1 MNSDLSCTRN
11 LQWSICGYL
20 YFVKGA
26 QGLTKTSLTPA
37 CTATY
42 ISIFKLLQ
50 TLLLVEWLLRCQ
62 KN

>member
-1 MNSDLSCTRN
+1 MKCFRVS
-11 LQWSICGYL
+11 

-26 QGLTKTSLTPA
+26 QGLTETILTPA

-42 ISIFKLLQ
+42 ISLFKLLQ

-62 KN
+62 KKS